1 MDGLATREIGV
12 NQDLWRTIILN
23 MQHEKNT
30 LCSSTETGTVLG
42 YRLGLVLR
50 RIACR
55 SERTWLSPR
64 RDPRRAWRYRPAS
77 SWISAVVVLL
87 SAGLASSSYGGD
99 PTSEQIERARVLREL
114 GEIPPAADG
123 DGRAVLPP
131 ARIEIEKLEGTQ
143 EQEATIEND
152 QRWRNLLGDQARERN
167 VPNPVPGA
175 AQIRSL
181 QDGRAQDAQDLH
193 RRIERQDLE
202 YRLKRN
208 H

>member
-1 MDGLATREIGV
+1 M
-12 NQDLWRTIILN
+12 
-23 MQHEKNT
+23 
-30 LCSSTETGTVLG
+30 
-42 YRLGLVLR
+42 
-50 RIACR
+50 
-55 SERTWLSPR
+55 
-64 RDPRRAWRYRPAS
+64 
-77 SWISAVVVLL
+77 VLL